1 MIQIQVTLCSTQ
13 GYRAMSAIIN
23 VSSAT
28 EYLAKK
34 DHYNAQAVTAM
45 LAKRYMTT
53 ADLRKYGYT
62 TLKTRVY
69 DKEKSSAKTQ
79 NVMSASRKK
88 EVGYD

>member
-1 MIQIQVTLCSTQ
+1 MLQIQVTLCSTQ
-13 GYRAMSAIIN
+13 GYRAMSTVIT
-23 VSSAT
+23 VPSAT

-53 ADLRKYGYT
+53 TDLRKYGYT

-69 DKEKSSAKTQ
+69 DKEKIERENAE
-79 NVMSASRKK
+79 RYERIKK
-88 EVGYD
+88 ERGWA

>member
-1 MIQIQVTLCSTQ
+1 MIQIQVTLWSTQ

-34 DHYNAQAVTAM
+34 DHYNAQAVTSM

-69 DKEKSSAKTQ
+69 DKEKIERENAE
-79 NVMSASRKK
+79 RYERIKK
-88 EVGYD
+88 ERGWI